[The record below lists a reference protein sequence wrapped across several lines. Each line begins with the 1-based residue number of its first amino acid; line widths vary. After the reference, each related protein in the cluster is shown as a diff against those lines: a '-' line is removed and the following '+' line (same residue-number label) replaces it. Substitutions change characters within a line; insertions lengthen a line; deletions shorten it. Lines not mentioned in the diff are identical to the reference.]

1 VDEAKVSE
9 VLGGGGGS
17 SSPVKEELD
26 VCIAGCGHV
35 GALLE
40 GEPEAEVRT

>member
-9 VLGGGGGS
+9 VIGSAGGS
-17 SSPVKEELD
+17 SAPVKEELD
-26 VCIAGCGHV
+26 VCITGCGHV